1 LWFKWQN
8 VDKQIILMHRPEVTL
23 YCANP
28 LCQAPN
34 PVSHRFCQT
43 CRSPLTKQ
51 YLWLVGGQRGG
62 YAAGSVIGDRYWCQQ
77 DRVFLD
83 TKPALLPDF
92 PEEVFPA
99 IEPYLRL
106 MGVQPHIPQVYA
118 VVPTARAAAPEPFFL
133 EKAPIYPAGV
143 GKHDMSMAE
152 GTLMPEISAV
162 WKYASGLRQL
172 NWLWQLT
179 YLWQVCQGEGVTQSL
194 LNPALLRV
202 EGGLVRLLELQPNE
216 TDLSLVEL
224 GQLWQHWL
232 PEAHPN
238 MADFFNQLCH
248 QLLTQQITTADHLM
262 SVLDSAIAAAS
273 QSYHYQI
280 QIATLTDQ
288 GPSRQRNEDAC
299 APASGTVL
307 TFNLGGG
314 ESSASPERPYVIVCD
329 GIGGHEG
336 GNIASNLAIET
347 LQTQVQ
353 SFPHTPPVD
362 VAELIRRLDAA
373 AVAANNAITQRNDSE
388 QRQERQRMGTTLVM
402 ALAQIPALYLTHVGD
417 SRAYRLTPSG
427 CHQITQDDDL
437 ATRET
442 RLGYALYREA
452 LRQPSAGSLV
462 QALGMNSSSLLRPTI
477 QRYVLE
483 DDCVFLLC
491 SDGLSDN
498 DRVEQFWQ
506 TYILP
511 LLQGSTDI
519 ATVVQQLVAIANQ
532 QNGHDNATVGLL
544 YCRVMPSLS
553 ASSAPL
559 SATLAMQD
567 PPAAA
572 IAETQL
578 PSATHR
584 ATARTQNLPEIK
596 QVRAGRISPLV
607 VLLAAIGLGG
617 LVTAGL
623 LYGFRALE
631 LAQRPNVIPASPSPV
646 PSVPSLNP
654 SPASSAATFTVG
666 TRVLVNRSTPAGEGI
681 PPIALHSNP
690 TATPTRDRPNVPVGS
705 VLEVISQQ
713 QDNQNQRWL
722 GLKVCSVPS
731 GGQPDQWAEPGERGW
746 VSETAIAP
754 FVTVNVSLTPAQL
767 GQCASDRR
775 GGSRE

>member
-1 LWFKWQN
+1 
-8 VDKQIILMHRPEVTL
+8 MHRPEVTL
-23 YCANP
+23 YCANS

-51 YLWLVGGQRGG
+51 YLWLTGGSGEGHPVG
-62 YAAGSVIGDRYWCQQ
+62 SMIGDRYWCQQ

-92 PEEVFPA
+92 PDEVSA
-99 IEPYLRL
+99 EIEPYLRL
-106 MGVQPHIPQVYA
+106 MGAQPHIPQVYA
-118 VVPTARAAAPEPFFL
+118 VLPTAKANAPEQFLL
-133 EKAPIYPAGV
+133 EKAPIYPPGV
-143 GKHDMSMAE
+143 DKHDAAMAE
-152 GTLMPEISAV
+152 GTLMPEIAVV

-179 YLWQVCQGEGVTQSL
+179 HLWQVCQGEGVAHSL

-216 TDLSLVEL
+216 TNLTLVEL

-232 PEAHPN
+232 PEAHPEI
-238 MADFFNQLCH
+238 ADFLNQLCH
-248 QLLTQQITTADHLM
+248 QLLTQQITTPDHLV
-262 SVLDSAIAAAS
+262 SVLDKAIAVVS

-307 TFNLGGG
+307 TFNLNGR
-314 ESSASPERPYVIVCD
+314 ESPASIERPYMIVCD

-347 LQTQVQ
+347 LQNQLQ
-353 SFPHTPPVD
+353 ALPCIAPVD
-362 VAELIRRLDAA
+362 AAELIHRLDGA
-373 AVAANNAITQRNDSE
+373 AVAANDAIAQRNDTE

-402 ALAQIPALYLTHVGD
+402 ALAQIPELYLTHVGD
-417 SRAYRLTPSG
+417 SRAYRLTSSG

-477 QRYVLE
+477 QRYLLDE
-483 DDCVFLLC
+483 DCVFLLC

-498 DRVEQFWQ
+498 DRVEQSWQ

-511 LLQGSTDI
+511 LLQGTMDI
-519 ATVVQQLVAIANQ
+519 ATVAQQLVAVANQ
-532 QNGHDNATVGLL
+532 QNGHDNATVGLV
-544 YCRVMPSLS
+544 YCRMMPSLS
-553 ASSAPL
+553 ATTSPL
-559 SATLAMQD
+559 PATLALQNA
-567 PPAAA
+567 PTSA
-572 IAETQL
+572 IAETRL
-578 PSATHR
+578 PDGPNRT
-584 ATARTQNLPEIK
+584 TARTKNLTDIK
-596 QVRAGRISPLV
+596 QIRSRRVSPLV
-607 VLLAAIGLGG
+607 VLLAAIGIGG
-617 LVTAGL
+617 LVTAVF
-623 LYGFRALE
+623 LYGLRVLE
-631 LAQRPNVIPASPSPV
+631 TAQTPTVTPASPS
-646 PSVPSLNP
+646 SVPSLPPLNP
-654 SPASSAATFTVG
+654 SPASSAAVFTVG

-681 PPIALHSNP
+681 PPITLRPNP
-690 TATPTRDRPNVPVGS
+690 TATPTARANVPVGS
-705 VLEVISQQ
+705 VLEVVSQQ

-722 GLKVCSVPS
+722 GLKVCSVAPS
-731 GGQPDQWAEPGERGW
+731 GATNQLAEPGERGW
-746 VSETAIAP
+746 VPETAIAP
-754 FVTVNVSLTPAQL
+754 FITANVSLTPAQL
-767 GQCASDRR
+767 GQCAGDRR
-775 GGSRE
+775 EGVGSRE